1 MTAIEKLLGEFIDA
15 WNAGRRPDVG
25 AYLQRAPAGDRDEL
39 ATQLDAWLQIA
50 PTPAYDDVTRR
61 AIAAEPA
68 LRAALDAAAAMRSPL
83 SSRLPTL
90 RERAGLAVRDVA
102 RRLVAVFDL
111 DDEQRAADYLER
123 IERDELDTSRVS
135 RRMLDALAAILGADR
150 DQLSPGPAAFAGGQ
164 AFFRAEEDADQ
175 WIAQDIDA
183 LSRAALAPAPAS
195 SPMDELDRLF
205 LGGPE
210 A

>member
-1 MTAIEKLLGEFIDA
+1 MTAIEQLLGEFIDA

-25 AYLQRAPAGDRDEL
+25 AYLERAPEGDRDEL
-39 ATQLDAWLQIA
+39 ATQLETWLQIA
-50 PTPAYDDVTRR
+50 PTPAYDKATRH

-83 SSRLPTL
+83 SARLPTL

-111 DDEQRAADYLER
+111 DDEQRAAEYLER

-135 RRMLDALAAILGADR
+135 RRVLDALAAILGADR
-150 DQLSPGPAAFAGGQ
+150 DQLVAGPAAFAGGQ
-164 AFFRAEEDADQ
+164 AFFRAEDDAEQ

-195 SPMDELDRLF
+195 APMDELDRLF
-205 LGGPE
+205 LGGPD